1 MIRENQRL
9 LNQLHVI
16 TDGVVVFA
24 AMLLSYWLR
33 FGVFHGGENLPVS
46 YYLWLGAGAA
56 VLTMAVFAVAGLYT
70 SFRTIRFHVEVT
82 RAAALE
88 LLVALILMSA
98 MYVLRLGETSRW
110 TVAIFY
116 VIGSVL
122 LLGKRACLRLVLHH
136 YRALGFNLKRV
147 LLVGCGES
155 AKAYLEKVAADR
167 NLGYQVVGY
176 VAQRDDW
183 KELPYCGGYDKL
195 EEAFAAARPDEVVVA
210 LAAEEMDWMPRI
222 ISACEKDGTK
232 LSVVPFYARYMP
244 ANPQV
249 DSVNG
254 LPLINLRRIPLDNLG
269 NAFLKRAGD
278 VIGSLLL
285 IVLTSPLMLVAAI
298 GVKLSSPGPIIFK
311 QERVGKDKKNFYMYK
326 FRSMR
331 VNSSENTGWSKNVDD
346 RKTWFGSLI
355 RKCSVD
361 ELPQFFNVLKG
372 DMSLIGPRPELP
384 FFVEQFKEKIPRYM
398 VKHQVRPGITGW
410 AQVNGLR
417 GDTSIEKRIEYDLYY
432 IENWTPALDIR
443 ILFMTAFCMFN
454 KEKVKR
460 PARAGKETGAGTA
473 AGSEGK
479 E

>member
-9 LNQLHVI
+9 LNQLHVLS
-16 TDGVVVFA
+16 DGVVVFL
-24 AMLLSYWLR
+24 AMLAAYWLR
-33 FGVFHGGENLPVS
+33 FFVFHGAPGLPLR

-56 VLTMAVFAVAGLYT
+56 VLTLVVFAVAGLYA
-70 SFRTIRFHVEVT
+70 SFRTVRFHVEASK
-82 RAAALE
+82 AAMLE
-88 LLVALILMSA
+88 LLVALILMST
-98 MYVLRLGETSRW
+98 MFVLRLGETSRW
-110 TVAIFY
+110 SVVFFY
-116 VIGSVL
+116 VVSTLL
-122 LLGKRACLRLVLHH
+122 LLGKRAAMRLLLRH
-136 YRALGFNLKRV
+136 YRAMGYNMKRV
-147 LLVGCGES
+147 LLIGHSDGAEEYVRR
-155 AKAYLEKVAADR
+155 VASDR
-167 NLGYQVVGY
+167 NLGFQLVGY
-176 VAQRDDW
+176 VARRGDW
-183 KELPYCGGYDKL
+183 SALPYCGGYETL
-195 EEAFAAARPDEVVVA
+195 EETFARTRPDEVVIA
-210 LAAEEMDWMPRI
+210 LPAEESQWMPKVI
-222 ISACEKDGTK
+222 AACEKDGTK

-269 NAFLKRAGD
+269 NAFLKRAAD
-278 VIGSLLL
+278 VVGSLVL
-285 IVLTSPLMLVAAI
+285 IVLSSPLMLIAAI
-298 GVKLSSPGPIIFK
+298 GVRLSSPGPIIFK

-326 FRSMR
+326 FRSMK
-331 VNSSENTGWSKNVDD
+331 VNSTENTGWSKNEDD

-384 FFVEQFKEKIPRYM
+384 FFVERFKEEIPRYM

-417 GDTSIEKRIEYDLYY
+417 GDTSIQKRIDYDLYY

-460 PARAGKETGAGTA
+460 PAREKETSGR
-473 AGSEGK
+473 K
-479 E
+479 N